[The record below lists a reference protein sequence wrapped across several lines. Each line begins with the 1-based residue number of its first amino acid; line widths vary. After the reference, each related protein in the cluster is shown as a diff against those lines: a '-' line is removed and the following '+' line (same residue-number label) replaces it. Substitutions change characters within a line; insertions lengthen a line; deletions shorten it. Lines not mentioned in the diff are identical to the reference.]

1 MKSRELQ
8 EMANSFVP
16 QGLGWEWNQV
26 MMDFGARRCTLRSP
40 NCTECPLKKLCA
52 WHGVGD
58 DPAPLSSGASKPQ
71 GRFEGSDRQARG
83 RALKAV
89 SDGLSQTP
97 QVVAAMGL
105 AHDVKRAHELL
116 DALVAE
122 GLVVRSGR
130 RLILP

>member
-1 MKSRELQ
+1 
-8 EMANSFVP
+8 
-16 QGLGWEWNQV
+16 
-26 MMDFGARRCTLRSP
+26 
-40 NCTECPLKKLCA
+40 
-52 WHGVGD
+52 VGD

-89 SDGLSQTP
+89 SDGLCQTP